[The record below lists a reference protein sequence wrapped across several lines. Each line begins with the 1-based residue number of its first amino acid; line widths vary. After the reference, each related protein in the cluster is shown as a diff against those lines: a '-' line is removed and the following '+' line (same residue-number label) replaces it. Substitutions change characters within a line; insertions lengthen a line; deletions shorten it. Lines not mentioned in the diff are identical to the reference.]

1 MKTIIIL
8 LSIVFVI
15 NLSAQEVIEPVQEE
29 PKSKDEIKTLLGE
42 VDSYGLYFGIS
53 LNYSLLNNE
62 NAMFIG
68 GKGALVIGHG
78 MAIGLA
84 GYGFSNDHKWNPVM
98 KQNVNLEGGYGG
110 FYVEPII
117 FPKYPVHLA
126 FPIFVGVGGI
136 GYMSDKYYDYDYDE
150 WTGYVEDND
159 AYVLIEP
166 GVELEMNMVRFLR
179 ISIGAS
185 YRYTSEINLMNVES
199 DVLNGLSAGITFKF
213 GGF

>member
-1 MKTIIIL
+1 MKNAIIIL
-8 LSIVFVI
+8 VSLFAI
-15 NLSAQEVIEPVQEE
+15 NLSAQETVEPNPEKTE
-29 PKSKDEIKTLLGE
+29 KKDEIKTLLGE
-42 VDSYGLYFGIS
+42 VDSYGLYLG
-53 LNYSLLNNE
+53 LTMNYSVLNNE
-62 NAMFIG
+62 NAMIIG

-84 GYGFSNDHKWNPVM
+84 GYGFANDHKWNPVM

-117 FPKYPVHLA
+117 FPKFPVHLA
-126 FPIFVGVGGI
+126 FPVFVGVGGI
-136 GYMSDKYYDYDYDE
+136 GYMADEYYDYDYDE
-150 WTGYVEDND
+150 WNSYVEDND

-185 YRYTSEINLMNVES
+185 YRYTSEIHLINVDS